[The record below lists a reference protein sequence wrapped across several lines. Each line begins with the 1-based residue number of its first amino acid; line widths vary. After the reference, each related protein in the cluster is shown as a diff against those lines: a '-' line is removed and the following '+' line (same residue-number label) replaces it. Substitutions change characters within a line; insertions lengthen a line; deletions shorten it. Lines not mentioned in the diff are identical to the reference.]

1 MYVSGVSHYLLFSA
15 AIALAPNWV
24 TSSPAP
30 DTDTTSDS
38 SFSRAV
44 DSSLSIRAASA
55 SAPHFAIY
63 AIDGVPPASSLKG
76 AFNVLLLA
84 FLSGSTTGPSTTDP
98 GVIQTWAGMNA
109 AQRQEYKDAGITVLV
124 SLFGATPTPTTSNW
138 NPTDTANIAAT
149 WIKANGVD
157 GADVDYEDT
166 LAMSAG
172 KGEAWVITFTT
183 ELRKQLGEKFIITHA
198 PMAPWFGDSIGLY
211 PGGAYRNIHQSV
223 GSMIDWYNVQFY
235 NAGNAYADCAGLVET
250 SPDQTAVLQIHS
262 EAKVPLNKIVIG
274 KPAIQMD
281 AGAGYIAPPT
291 LSSCIH
297 MVKKAPGGWNAGIS
311 FWKYGDQAPQVMQE
325 ARKLAFPLQK

>member
-1 MYVSGVSHYLLFSA
+1 MYVSGVSHYLLLSA

-63 AIDGVPPASSLKG
+63 AIDSVPPASSLKG
-76 AFNVLLLA
+76 TFNVLLLA

-98 GVIQTWAGMNA
+98 GVIQTWASMNA

-183 ELRKQLGEKFIITHA
+183 ELRKQLGDKFIITHA
-198 PMAPWFGDSIGLY
+198 PMAPWFGDSTGLY

-223 GSMIDWYNVQFY
+223 GSMIDWYNVQVKR
-235 NAGNAYADCAGLVET
+235 NTLPPVERRLSCWT
-250 SPDQTAVLQIHS
+250 LTVLQRPPNPQQ
-262 EAKVPLNKIVIG
+262 AKVPLNKIVIG
-274 KPAIQMD
+274 KPAIQVD

-291 LSSCIH
+291 LSSCIQ

-325 ARKLAFPLQK
+325 ARKLAFPVQK